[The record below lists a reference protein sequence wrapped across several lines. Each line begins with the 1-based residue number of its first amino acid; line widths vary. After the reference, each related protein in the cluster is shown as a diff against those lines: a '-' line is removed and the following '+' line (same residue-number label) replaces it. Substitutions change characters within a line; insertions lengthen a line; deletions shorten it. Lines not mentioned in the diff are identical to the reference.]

1 MSGGSLSEEKAAN
14 HFLSEKK
21 CCIEKMQ
28 ENEID
33 LEHLAESLRD
43 FEGVQRKKPIY
54 DVTRLFGE
62 TESVGGR
69 TVMGFGDDAAVLD
82 LDDERYVLLAID
94 GIWGRLLDADPW
106 WAGYCAVLVNV
117 NDIAAMGG
125 VPVAMV
131 NVTATQSRSVCEELV
146 RGMRDGVR
154 KFGVPM
160 VGGHVHPDT
169 PYDSLD
175 VAIVGVVKKGSV
187 LLSNG
192 AKPGDVLV
200 IGIDV
205 HGRVYPKFPLAW
217 DSTTLRSPA
226 EVRKQRLTMVEIG
239 EKCLATA
246 AKDISNPGTIGS
258 VGMLLETS
266 DVGGVVDL
274 RAIPRAEGVPL
285 EHWLKMYPGT
295 GFVLST
301 ESESAAKKCIEIFE
315 AADVNAAIV
324 GEVDSS
330 KKLKISNGNDETTVF
345 DFNKDIITGIRK
357 PARR

>member
-1 MSGGSLSEEKAAN
+1 MRERGD
-14 HFLSEKK
+14 
-21 CCIEKMQ
+21 
-28 ENEID
+28 EID
-33 LEHLAESLRD
+33 LEHLAASLRD
-43 FEGVQRKKPIY
+43 FEGVRRKKPIY

-62 TESVGGR
+62 TESPGVI
-69 TVMGFGDDAAVLD
+69 MGFGDDAAVLE

-160 VGGHVHPDT
+160 VGGHIHPDT

-175 VAIVGVVKKGSV
+175 VAIVGVVKKGCV

-192 AKPGDVLV
+192 ARPGDVLV
-200 IGIDV
+200 IGIDL

-226 EVRKQRLTMVEIG
+226 EVRRQRRTMVEIG

-274 RAIPRAEGVPL
+274 RAIPRPRAEGVPL

-301 ESESAAKKCIEIFE
+301 ESESAARRCIEIFE
-315 AADVNAAIV
+315 AAGVSAAIV
-324 GEVDSS
+324 GEVDDSR
-330 KKLKISNGNDETTVF
+330 KLRISNGNDEATVF
-345 DFNKDIITGIRK
+345 DFNKDMITGIRK
-357 PARR
+357 PAGR

>member
-1 MSGGSLSEEKAAN
+1 
-14 HFLSEKK
+14 
-21 CCIEKMQ
+21 MQ
-28 ENEID
+28 EDEID
-33 LEHLAESLRD
+33 LERLAESLRD

-54 DVTRLFGE
+54 DVARLFGDAE
-62 TESVGGR
+62 YVGGR
-69 TVMGFGDDAAVLD
+69 TVMGFGDDAAVLE

-131 NVTATQSRSVCEELV
+131 NMAATQSRSICGELI

-160 VGGHVHPDT
+160 VGGHMHPDT

-175 VAIVGVVKKGSV
+175 VAIVGVVKKGCV

-192 AKPGDVLV
+192 AKPGDALV
-200 IGIDV
+200 VGIDV
-205 HGRVYPKFPLAW
+205 HGRIYPKFPLAW
-217 DSTTLRSPA
+217 DSTTLRSAA
-226 EVRKQRLTMVEIG
+226 EVRKQRLCMAEVG

-258 VGMLLETS
+258 IGMLLETS

-274 RAIPRAEGVPL
+274 RAIPRAESVSL

-295 GFVLST
+295 GFILST
-301 ESESAAKKCIEIFE
+301 ESGNDAEKCIEIFE
-315 AADVNAAIV
+315 AADVRAAVV
-324 GEVDSS
+324 GEVDGS
-330 KKLKISNGNDETTVF
+330 KKLKICNGNDEATVF
-345 DFNKDIITGIRK
+345 DFDKEIITGIKK